1 MTRAHSPSGSR
12 SRSRSRG
19 VTPIAAALAVLALG
33 ASASCAWWLG
43 SMGAKSSGQTS
54 SEADAAQIL
63 SAAKAFHVQ
72 HGNGCPTLSSLK
84 EEEFLSRNARGDDAW
99 GNRFRIS
106 CKDGEIAVGSAGP
119 DGKPN
124 TADDIRAAR

>member
-1 MTRAHSPSGSR
+1 MTLAHSR

-19 VTPIAAALAVLALG
+19 VTPIAAAVAVLALG
-33 ASASCAWWLG
+33 ASASCVWWLG
-43 SMGAKSSGQTS
+43 SLGAKSSGQVS

-63 SAAKAFHVQ
+63 SAAQTFHVQ
-72 HGNGCPTLSSLK
+72 HTGCPTLSSLK

-106 CKDGEIAVGSAGP
+106 CKDGELAVSAAGP

-124 TADDIRAAR
+124 TADDIRASR

>member
-1 MTRAHSPSGSR
+1 MTVAHSR

-19 VTPIAAALAVLALG
+19 VTPIAAALAALALG
-33 ASASCAWWLG
+33 AGASCVWWLG
-43 SMGAKSSGQTS
+43 SLGSARSGQAS

-72 HGNGCPTLSSLK
+72 HENGCPTLSSLK
-84 EEEFLSRNARGDDAW
+84 EEAFLSRNVRGDDAW

-106 CKDGEIAVGSAGP
+106 CKGGELTVGAAGP

-124 TADDIRAAR
+124 TMDDISASR